1 MQRAENAI
9 RLTKVSENNLK
20 NIDVEIPY
28 NKHTVIAGVSGSG
41 KSTLAYDVIYAAAQ
55 QKLLHCMSDGE
66 KIFHTKIKSPKVES
80 IEGLSTVISLK
91 QIKPNHNPRSTVGTF
106 TNIAS
111 GIRSL
116 MALYGQC
123 LCPCCD
129 KIFSPSS
136 LSSLIRDMEGLPDK
150 TTAEVGFPYFFTR
163 RNDREQQIESLR
175 KQGFRFVYVGGE
187 RLSLRDFINI
197 NEADEFIFVVENRFQ
212 TSATLTK
219 SDINCLKN
227 AASHGDRYFFIH
239 LSGTDTIKIQ
249 EFYKKHGCE
258 KHHFFAST
266 FEPSD
271 FSYNHISCACAECMG
286 SGTKKITHPLKVIKN
301 SKKTLQQG
309 VFYPD
314 IYSMNH
320 PYSYMSLYSLACHY
334 DFPFDIP
341 YEELSKKAKNLI
353 LYGTGED
360 TFLLKR
366 PIGYDK
372 PLPNYLAKEG
382 QPIRFQ
388 GILTRLEELYE
399 HMLNDPAPQTPA
411 QENFFKTYMHEIPC
425 PACNG
430 TRLKKIRNY
439 TLLAG
444 KNYAQLG
451 KMEFSQLHSFLDLLP
466 QKNESL
472 GIISILKEELT
483 LMEEIGLGYL
493 SFDRR
498 IDSLSGGEY
507 QRLRIASQVGSGLV
521 GLTYIIDEPTDGL
534 HGANTKKIL
543 AVIDQLLQKGSTVIT
558 IEHNLDILRAADYII
573 ELGPGA
579 GKNGGKVIATG
590 TPKQLAKN
598 PNSLIGKYLFP
609 RPGKNKI
616 SNIPPANDS
625 AKIPEKEL
633 CGNNPNNSFIKI
645 FDVEANNL
653 KNIDIRIPLGK
664 ITCFTGVSGSGKS
677 SAVFEVLYKALCAE
691 KQKHIVPGKY
701 REIQGS
707 EQIKDI
713 ICIDQA
719 PPIGKS
725 TSTPATY
732 LDLFDSIRTLFS
744 ECIKSDTKDK
754 KSYFSFHSK
763 GGCPECRGKGYL
775 EKYIPYF
782 GETKI
787 ICPACNGQQYIE
799 EVLDIKYRGKNIKQV
814 LDMPFAEALEFFD
827 GNKNILEKLK
837 LSCDLGLGYME
848 LGQPMNTLSGGEI
861 QRIKLAREMTRCRS
875 KKDLLY
881 ILDEPTI
888 GLHKLDVAKILS
900 VMQRVVKDKN
910 TIVLVEHHPEMI
922 LNSDYIIDL
931 GPGGG
936 WHGGEIIFEGTPSQM
951 LAEGKTKTANYLREY
966 LRTTEIFSGMRTRTK
981 L

>member
-1 MQRAENAI
+1 MQRTKNAI

-66 KIFHTKIKSPKVES
+66 KIFHTKMKTPKVGT
-80 IEGLSTVISLK
+80 IEGLSTAISLK
-91 QIKPNHNPRSTVGTF
+91 QIKPNHNPRSTIGTF

-123 LCPCCD
+123 LCPCCG
-129 KIFSPSS
+129 KIFPPSS
-136 LSSLIRDMEGLPDK
+136 LSGLIRDMEALPDK
-150 TTAEVGFPYFFTR
+150 TTAEVGFPYFFTE

-175 KQGFRFVYVGGE
+175 KRGFRFVYVGGE
-187 RLSLRDFINI
+187 RLSLRDFIRTDT
-197 NEADEFIFVVENRFQ
+197 ADEFIFIVENQFQ
-212 TSATLTK
+212 ISATLTK

-239 LSGTDTIKIQ
+239 LSETDTIKIQ
-249 EFYKKHGCE
+249 EFYKKHGCAE
-258 KHHFFAST
+258 HHFFASG
-266 FEPSD
+266 FEASD
-271 FSYNHISCACAECMG
+271 FSYNHISCACAECAG
-286 SGTKKITHPLKVIKN
+286 SGTKKIAHPLKVIKN

-320 PYSYMSLYSLACHY
+320 PYSYMSLYSLAYHY

-341 YEELSKKAKNLI
+341 YEELSEKAKNLI

-366 PIGYDK
+366 PPGYDK

-399 HMLNDPAPQTPA
+399 HMLNDPTPQTPA

-444 KNYAQLG
+444 KSYAQLG
-451 KMEFSQLHSFLDLLP
+451 KMEFSKLRSFLDLIP
-466 QKNESL
+466 QKSESIE
-472 GIISILKEELT
+472 IISILKEELA

-534 HGANTKKIL
+534 HGADTQKIL

-579 GKNGGKVIATG
+579 GKNGGRVIATG

-609 RPGKNKI
+609 KPGKNKI
-616 SNIPPANDS
+616 SNMPPANDS

-645 FDVEANNL
+645 FGVEANNL

-701 REIQGS
+701 RKIQGS
-707 EQIKDI
+707 EQIKAI

-719 PPIGKS
+719 PPIGKN

-754 KSYFSFHSK
+754 RSYFSFHSK

-782 GETKI
+782 GETRM

-837 LSCDLGLGYME
+837 LSCDLGLDYME

-861 QRIKLAREMTRCRS
+861 QRIKLVREMTRCRS

-881 ILDEPTI
+881 IFDEPTI

-900 VMQRVVKDKN
+900 VMQRVVKNKN

-936 WHGGEIIFEGTPSQM
+936 WHGGEIVFEGTPSQM

-966 LRTTEIFSGMRTRTK
+966 LRDSY
-981 L
+981 